1 MFTARGLLTTA
12 VAVALAISGW
22 VLSLPEL
29 VSVGLAVGS
38 LVLFATLWVWVPG
51 HRRPTLT
58 ATVDPNPAYAGST
71 STVTTT
77 VHGQSFR
84 AGVIRGPISDG
95 RSIRL
100 WARSG
105 RRHTQAGSFPLS
117 LSVRGTLTVG
127 PFRLSRM
134 DPLGLMQRRL
144 AAAAPIEVR
153 VWPRVYP
160 AASIPL
166 ATGSNLDRPS
176 ATSAIRN
183 TATGS
188 SEPAGLRPYVV
199 GDELRLVHWAASARG
214 RGLLVRTFDE
224 ERPTQP
230 VVLFD
235 DRASAHTADSFE
247 LAVEVV
253 ASLLGAPR
261 TAGTPA
267 PLLILRS
274 KAHTDASWVGTNAL
288 SMLSDLTPAQT
299 ATSAVLSLT
308 ADVVVTGPTGD
319 GGDLVGDHLSLT
331 VNPHDPNEL
340 HSTDQL
346 SKWTAVAR

>member
-12 VAVALAISGW
+12 VAVALGVSGW

-38 LVLFATLWVWVPG
+38 LVVFAALWVWLPG
-51 HRRPTLT
+51 HRRPTLS

-105 RRHTQAGSFPLS
+105 RRQTQSGSFPLS
-117 LSVRGTLTVG
+117 LSSRGTLSVG

-144 AAAAPIEVR
+144 ATAAPIDVR
-153 VWPRVYP
+153 VWPRIH
-160 AASIPL
+160 AAAPIPL
-166 ATGSNLDRPS
+166 ATGSTADRPH
-176 ATSAIRN
+176 ATTAIRN
-183 TATGS
+183 TATGT

-214 RGLLVRTFDE
+214 KGLLVRTFDE

-230 VVLFD
+230 VVVFD
-235 DRASAHTADSFE
+235 DRASAHTEDSFE

-253 ASLLGAPR
+253 ASLLAAPR
-261 TAGTPA
+261 TVGTPP
-267 PLLILRS
+267 PLLVLRS
-274 KAHTDASWVGTNAL
+274 QAHTDTTWFGANAL
-288 SMLSDLTPAQT
+288 SMLSDITPAHSG
-299 ATSAVLSLT
+299 TSVLALT
-308 ADVVVTGPTGD
+308 ADVVVTGPAGD
-319 GGDLVGDHLSLT
+319 GSDLIGDHLALM
-331 VNPHDPNEL
+331 VNPQDPEVL
-340 HSTDQL
+340 QSADQL
-346 SKWTAVAR
+346 QQWTVLAR